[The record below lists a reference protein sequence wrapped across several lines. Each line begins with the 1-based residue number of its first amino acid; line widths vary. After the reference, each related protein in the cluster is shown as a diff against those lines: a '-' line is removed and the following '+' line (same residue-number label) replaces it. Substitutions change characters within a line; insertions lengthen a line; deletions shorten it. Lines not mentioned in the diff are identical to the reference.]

1 MNSYKN
7 DGLFAFFYAAAFSA
21 LLSIMWVIVRKLS
34 ETIHP
39 LEIPFWASI
48 FGLLIFI
55 PTIVKEGVIVLETQ
69 RAPLHFLRAL
79 FNGSAVVAWF
89 WAITLIPLADAAA
102 LNLIAPL
109 LITIGAIIFFGEKV
123 GLRRWGALIF
133 GGLGALVVVRPGFQE
148 LDLGM
153 FLVAITVV
161 LSAGQRLLSKE
172 LIKTDSSSTCVIYL
186 MAFMVPINLV
196 PAIPVWTTPSL
207 TDFPL
212 LILVGLL
219 LSLAH
224 FTWMKAVKLADIS
237 ALEPI
242 NFTRLIYGSAFG
254 FLFFA
259 EIPTGWTWLGG
270 IMIIFSTTYISRR
283 EAALRTSH

>member
-1 MNSYKN
+1 MKLYKN

-109 LITIGAIIFFGEKV
+109 LITIGA
-123 GLRRWGALIF
+123 
-133 GGLGALVVVRPGFQE
+133 
-148 LDLGM
+148 
-153 FLVAITVV
+153 
-161 LSAGQRLLSKE
+161 
-172 LIKTDSSSTCVIYL
+172 
-186 MAFMVPINLV
+186 
-196 PAIPVWTTPSL
+196 
-207 TDFPL
+207 
-212 LILVGLL
+212 
-219 LSLAH
+219 
-224 FTWMKAVKLADIS
+224 
-237 ALEPI
+237 
-242 NFTRLIYGSAFG
+242 
-254 FLFFA
+254 LF
-259 EIPTGWTWLGG
+259 
-270 IMIIFSTTYISRR
+270 
-283 EAALRTSH
+283 

>member
-7 DGLFAFFYAAAFSA
+7 DGLFAFVYAASFSA

-55 PTIVKEGVIVLETQ
+55 PTIVKEGIIVLATQ

-133 GGLGALVVVRPGFQE
+133 GGFGALVVVRPGFQE
-148 LDLGM
+148 L
-153 FLVAITVV
+153 V
-161 LSAGQRLLSKE
+161 
-172 LIKTDSSSTCVIYL
+172 
-186 MAFMVPINLV
+186 MAL
-196 PAIPVWTTPSL
+196 
-207 TDFPL
+207 
-212 LILVGLL
+212 
-219 LSLAH
+219 
-224 FTWMKAVKLADIS
+224 
-237 ALEPI
+237 
-242 NFTRLIYGSAFG
+242 
-254 FLFFA
+254 
-259 EIPTGWTWLGG
+259 
-270 IMIIFSTTYISRR
+270 
-283 EAALRTSH
+283 